1 MSVSCGKGSNA
12 LSVRSLVVDE
22 ERMRPCHW
30 LGSVL
35 CECLDADG
43 QVTARTSTH
52 RQLVPLVLKGSLP
65 KQVKEENLGGT
76 G

>member
-1 MSVSCGKGSNA
+1 
-12 LSVRSLVVDE
+12 VDE
-22 ERMRPCHW
+22 ERMKPGHW
-30 LGSVL
+30 LGSVV

-43 QVTARTSTH
+43 RVTARISTQ
-52 RQLVPLVLKGSLP
+52 RQLVSLVLKGSLL